1 MASSRTRITTTIRSD
16 NPVPRRRSKKRESS
30 IGVVIIILIAL
41 FFFARTNRPHGPQPQ
56 RVIAP
61 R

>member
-1 MASSRTRITTTIRSD
+1 MATRTRVTTTIRQD
-16 NPVPRRRSKKRESS
+16 NPVPRRRSRKKESS
-30 IGVVIIILIAL
+30 VGVVILILIAL